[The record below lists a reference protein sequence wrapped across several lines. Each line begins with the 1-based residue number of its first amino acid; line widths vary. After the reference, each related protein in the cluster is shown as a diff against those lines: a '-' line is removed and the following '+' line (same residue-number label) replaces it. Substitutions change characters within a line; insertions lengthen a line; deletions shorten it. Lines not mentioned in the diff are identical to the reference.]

1 MHDCAK
7 FCQRTGAEMQCQVSD
22 RAEFMCC
29 QLQPMQQRLNYWNE
43 SNAKR
48 HQPKEKTA
56 DTHTLHPA
64 ACQFRFEKAIT
75 LGFHYG
81 PMVYTM
87 PSCMDCIQIHT
98 CVMPGPGQHFPMDG
112 FSMNPFVH
120 ACLSW
125 SLQGAVH
132 RALHAKVMCGYTV
145 IWREASKIVWMQLL
159 CFHTIQGT

>member
-1 MHDCAK
+1 
-7 FCQRTGAEMQCQVSD
+7 
-22 RAEFMCC
+22 
-29 QLQPMQQRLNYWNE
+29 
-43 SNAKR
+43 
-48 HQPKEKTA
+48 
-56 DTHTLHPA
+56 
-64 ACQFRFEKAIT
+64 
-75 LGFHYG
+75 
-81 PMVYTM
+81 
-87 PSCMDCIQIHT
+87 MDCIQIHT
-98 CVMPGPGQHFPMDG
+98 CAMPGPGQHLPMDG